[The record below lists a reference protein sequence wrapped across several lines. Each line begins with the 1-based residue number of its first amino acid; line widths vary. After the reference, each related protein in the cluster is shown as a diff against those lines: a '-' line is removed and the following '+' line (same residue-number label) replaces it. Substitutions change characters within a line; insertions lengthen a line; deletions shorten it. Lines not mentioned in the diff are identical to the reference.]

1 MAIGAMCSRPAAS
14 PTQADSRCKP
24 LLAAA
29 DISRTASPQTKVYTS
44 RKSNRDRTR
53 SGAHAGSFRRGRG
66 RDGSAC
72 RLGSFPVRDL
82 ALVRFRLEDYALT
95 RAAIHHYVDRFR
107 KLQVAD
113 TALLFHGR
121 LFRQPLPI
129 D

>member
-1 MAIGAMCSRPAAS
+1 MAIGAMCAGLGVA
-14 PTQADSRCKP
+14 PTQADSRRKP

-95 RAAIHHYVDRFR
+95 RAPLHPYVDRFR
-107 KLQVAD
+107 KLQVAE
-113 TALLFHGR
+113 TTIPFHGR
-121 LFRQPLPI
+121 LV
-129 D
+129 